1 MKWKTGI
8 PLTILEIRR
17 KKYLRPRFLASL
29 AAAELKSTSSELA
42 PKAIHVSSGNVV
54 SCSFKVRIDP
64 KIK

>member
-17 KKYLRPRFLASL
+17 KKYLRRFLASL